1 MGAHGCLTT
10 HQKKE
15 KQTMPD
21 PTLVI
26 LAGGIGSR
34 YGGLKQADPI
44 GPNGELIIHYS
55 VWDALRAGFGHVV
68 FLIRREIEDA
78 FRERIGNQV
87 EQHTDVT
94 YVFQDLEN
102 IPAGFSIPAGRVKPW
117 GTGHA
122 VLCCKDAVHTNFAAI
137 NADDF
142 YGATAFQALA
152 GYLQT
157 AADTGDQYEYS
168 MVGYVL
174 SNTLSEHGSV
184 ARGVCQ
190 VGPGGY
196 LESVRERRHI
206 IQTPEGPQFKDE
218 SGDFHPLSP
227 DCLVSMNMWGFTPSF
242 FGELETRFRAFLE
255 RDAATE
261 SLSSE
266 FLLPDVVNDLVERG
280 KARVKVLPTS
290 EKWFGVTYQAD
301 RPMVRAAIDSLVAG
315 GHYPAELWGA
325 EAF

>member
-1 MGAHGCLTT
+1 
-10 HQKKE
+10 
-15 KQTMPD
+15 MPD

-122 VLCCKDAVHTNFAAI
+122 VLCCRDAVHTNFAAI

-174 SNTLSEHGSV
+174 SNTLSEHGHV
-184 ARGVCQ
+184 ARGVCR
-190 VGPGGY
+190 VGADGY
-196 LESVRERRHI
+196 LESIQERLHI
-206 IQTPEGPQFKDE
+206 EQLPDGIKDRME
-218 SGDFHPLSP
+218 DGSWAPFPP
-227 DCLVSMNMWGFTPSF
+227 DSTVSMNMWGFTPGF
-242 FGELETRFRAFLE
+242 FGELEARFPRFLE
-255 RDAATE
+255 QRVAANP
-261 SLSSE
+261 LKAE
-266 FLLPDVVNDLVERG
+266 FLLPDVVGDLVQER
-280 KARVKVLPTS
+280 KARVKVLPTA

-301 RPMVRAAIDSLVAG
+301 RPRVQAAIRELIAQG
-315 GHYPAELWGA
+315 RYPAELWPA
-325 EAF
+325 

>member
-1 MGAHGCLTT
+1 MT
-10 HQKKE
+10 
-15 KQTMPD
+15 D

-34 YGGLKQADPI
+34 YGGLKQADPV

-55 VWDALRAGFGHVV
+55 VYDALRAGFGHVV
-68 FLIRREIEDA
+68 FLIRRDIEDA

-102 IPAGFSIPAGRVKPW
+102 IPAGFPIPPGRVKPW

-122 VLCCKDAVHTNFAAI
+122 LLCCKDAVRGNFAAI

-152 GYLQT
+152 AHLRT
-157 AADTGDQYEYS
+157 AQDTPTAYEYS

-174 SNTLSEHGSV
+174 SNTLSEHGHV

-190 VGPGGY
+190 VGPDGY
-196 LESVRERRHI
+196 LEGIRERLHI
-206 IQTPEGPQFKDE
+206 ERLPDGIKDKMDDG
-218 SGDFHPLSP
+218 SWVPFAADST
-227 DCLVSMNMWGFTPSF
+227 VSMNMWGFTPSC
-242 FGELETRFRAFLE
+242 FGELEQRFPRFLAQPSPATRSRQNSCCRTSWVSWCRRA
-255 RDAATE
+255 
-261 SLSSE
+261 
-266 FLLPDVVNDLVERG
+266 
-280 KARVKVLPTS
+280 
-290 EKWFGVTYQAD
+290 
-301 RPMVRAAIDSLVAG
+301 RPASRCCRRTRSGSA
-315 GHYPAELWGA
+315 
-325 EAF
+325 